1 MLVLTRK
8 TGEAIRIGD
17 SVSLTV
23 LEVKG
28 NQVRIGIEAP
38 DDVVVYREEVFRVVL
53 EQNIRSATF
62 EDPSGLPID
71 DYWSAV
77 EEKPHGKK

>member
-17 SVSLTV
+17 SVSLTI
-23 LEVKG
+23 LEIRG

-38 DDVVVYREEVFRVVL
+38 DDVMVYREEVFQVVL
-53 EQNIRSATF
+53 EQNTRAAS
-62 EDPSGLPID
+62 SD
-71 DYWSAV
+71 DSLEMPLDV
-77 EEKPHGKK
+77 FREVLKTGE